1 MRSPAVK
8 GSRPRDQSPT
18 EFVTQGKT
26 GRCLVDTCLFCFAA
40 AMAIKRSMSLLS
52 KGKLAPTR
60 VTMSITYLIS
70 LEVVHMI
77 DPVLRTRALPTLRNG
92 AVISMLNVKVVIYVA
107 AEVCRAMEPRTSSDE
122 YSTAEPIRSIVTISS
137 TIVRSIIV
145 VPIRAHRRL
154 SDADGNLGRRR
165 GCST

>member
-1 MRSPAVK
+1 MSGGHLPV
-8 GSRPRDQSPT
+8 
-18 EFVTQGKT
+18 
-26 GRCLVDTCLFCFAA
+26 LFFAA

-60 VTMSITYLIS
+60 VTMSITHLIS

-107 AEVCRAMEPRTSSDE
+107 AEVCRAMEPRTSTNKNPAGKPLRTIVPVGRTTIGSVV
-122 YSTAEPIRSIVTISS
+122 IVTIR
-137 TIVRSIIV
+137 TY
-145 VPIRAHRRL
+145 RRDANI
-154 SDADGNLGRRR
+154 DADLGICLGRTRQQTQTNNSR
-165 GCST
+165 